1 MLNQIQA
8 DALAQMSAEERKEQ
22 LDALAEQ
29 TRTANGSSTA
39 YLKSRIKAF
48 ELRYEMTS
56 EAMLD
61 KLKAGTQKET
71 ADIAEWLFLLD
82 ALEGSGE

>member
-22 LDALAEQ
+22 LDALVEQ
-29 TRTANGSSTA
+29 ARTANGSSTA
-39 YLKSRIKAF
+39 YLKSRIKTF

>member
-22 LDALAEQ
+22 LDALVEQ
-29 TRTANGSSTA
+29 ARTANGSSTA
-39 YLKSRIKAF
+39 YLKSRIKTF

-61 KLKAGTQKET
+61 ELKAGTQKET